1 MLSFYQFSTHG
12 FLTLIASM
20 QSLAS
25 VLNTHANTGAL
36 ITRASHF
43 CFSWS
48 EVTHHLTTSTGTLKA
63 VAVDKVKIVKIFIFL
78 FYKLLKQSASA
89 IKIRK

>member
-1 MLSFYQFSTHG
+1 MHSVASAFNTHVNTGCLSF
-12 FLTLIASM
+12 
-20 QSLAS
+20 
-25 VLNTHANTGAL
+25 
-36 ITRASHF
+36 RASHF
-43 CFSWS
+43 RFSKG